1 MYNIL
6 CTCRY
11 RSQEERSIEAEE
23 RAKKNCQ
30 WHGGFKKKIAVNP
43 TLGKKTKISK
53 QSDLAE
59 EGTVAGDVVVDE
71 PRVTDWT
78 KDIFAALAP
87 VDM

>member
-1 MYNIL
+1 MRL
-6 CTCRY
+6 
-11 RSQEERSIEAEE
+11 AEQE
-23 RAKKNCQ
+23 RAKKIRQ
-30 WHGGFKKKIAVNP
+30 RHGGLKKKIAVNP
-43 TLGKKTKISK
+43 TFAMKTKISK

-78 KDIFAALAP
+78 EDIFAALAP

>member
-1 MYNIL
+1 MEDI
-6 CTCRY
+6 
-11 RSQEERSIEAEE
+11 
-23 RAKKNCQ
+23 
-30 WHGGFKKKIAVNP
+30 KKIAVNP
-43 TLGKKTKISK
+43 TFGKKTKISK

>member
-1 MYNIL
+1 MYHIL
-6 CTCRY
+6 CICRY
-11 RSQEERSIEAEE
+11 RSRAERSIEAEE
-23 RAKKNCQ
+23 RAKKIVS
-30 WHGGFKKKIAVNP
+30 GMEDLKKIIAVNP
-43 TLGKKTKISK
+43 TFGKKTKISK

>member
-1 MYNIL
+1 M
-6 CTCRY
+6 
-11 RSQEERSIEAEE
+11 ED
-23 RAKKNCQ
+23 
-30 WHGGFKKKIAVNP
+30 KKKIAANP
-43 TLGKKTKISK
+43 TFGKKTKISK

-78 KDIFAALAP
+78 EDIFAALAP